1 MPRHSL
7 RYPGDQALV
16 VDLARHRPKHIWQ
29 DIQCTIDKVGI
40 IWNGYSVCLTRWALY
55 GVIWMMGNIIDGQV
69 GANCEGAWHNKWG
82 GYYIEYMAGIILNC
96 NNEFFFFISSSFQ
109 LPVSLDICLQFL
121 FPPQW
126 LSLAPHWQQGPG
138 EESRRLLHRD
148 ALLNLDWWE
157 EGPHLQIERH
167 LQRTHTVFS
176 EGVSSSCLLAMMD
189 PGGSRKVHGTH
200 PFQSKN

>member
-1 MPRHSL
+1 MEWAVCCGTGWSMPRHSL

-96 NNEFFFFISSSFQ
+96 NNEFFFYFLFFPATCFTWH
-109 LPVSLDICLQFL
+109 LPPVSLSSSVALAGS
-121 FPPQW
+121 
-126 LSLAPHWQQGPG
+126 SLAAGTRWREQ
-138 EESRRLLHRD
+138 E
-148 ALLNLDWWE
+148 
-157 EGPHLQIERH
+157 
-167 LQRTHTVFS
+167 T
-176 EGVSSSCLLAMMD
+176 SSPRCSA
-189 PGGSRKVHGTH
+189 
-200 PFQSKN
+200 